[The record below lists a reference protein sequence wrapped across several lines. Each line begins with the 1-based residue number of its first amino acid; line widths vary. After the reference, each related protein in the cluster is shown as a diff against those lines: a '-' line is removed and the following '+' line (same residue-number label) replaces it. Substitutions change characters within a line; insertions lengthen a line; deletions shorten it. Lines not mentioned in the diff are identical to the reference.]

1 MKENRNLAIEQACPP
16 PKNLWVHYAIESGD
30 FKAVKYFI
38 NTDPKS
44 VDVKNHAGTTPLEVA
59 AFEGHIEICQFLIER
74 GANVNNVSNEGVTP
88 LFQAIDQSESHE
100 VVKLLLENG
109 ADPNLMCGT
118 EGEQGFPLDQA
129 CLRGQI
135 EIVKELIKH
144 EAKINAVD
152 EYDCSALATAVAR
165 EKPEIVKLLLKHGAD
180 INKGRVEGLN
190 ILELSKD
197 SDPET
202 RKLITSETIKRNIVK
217 KLSKDNQSIDI

>member
-1 MKENRNLAIEQACPP
+1 MKVKKDLAKEKAYPA
-16 PKNLWVHYAIESGD
+16 KNLWVHYAIESGD
-30 FKAVKYFI
+30 LKAVKYF
-38 NTDPKS
+38 NNMDPNS
-44 VDVKNHAGTTPLEVA
+44 VDEKNDSGTTPLEVA
-59 AFEGHIEICQFLIER
+59 AFEGNIEICKFLIEK

-118 EGEQGFPLDQA
+118 EGQQGFPLDQA

-144 EAKINAVD
+144 GAKVNAVD

-165 EKPEIVKLLLKHGAD
+165 EKPEITKLLLKHGAD
-180 INKGRVEGLN
+180 INKGKIEGLN
-190 ILELSKD
+190 IVKLSKE
-197 SDPET
+197 SDQET
-202 RKLITSETIKRNIVK
+202 HKLIANEVLKRKVIK
-217 KLSKDNQSIDI
+217 KLSSKEQSLEI